1 MAMKSG
7 LFITLEGPDGSG
19 QSTQTDLLTRWLE
32 KKDQKVFATKEPTNS
47 MVGGIIRVILK
58 KEWKVNP
65 VTFALLFA
73 ADRAHH
79 VNKEIKPL
87 LKKNVHVISDRYI
100 LSTLAFE
107 SNGVNLEWLKLIN
120 ERFPKPDLTFILDVP
135 GKICTERIR
144 KSRFG
149 FEYFETPEK
158 LENVRKNYL
167 KLKDYF
173 PNTYV
178 IKGYNRSKKEI
189 HNEIKEIVKKF
200 CKENNIQ
207 I

>member
-1 MAMKSG
+1 MKRG
-7 LFITLEGPDGSG
+7 LFITLEGPDGAGS
-19 QSTQTDLLTRWLE
+19 STQTVLLSSWLE
-32 KKDQKVFATKEPTNS
+32 KRGRKVFTTKEPTNS
-47 MVGGIIRVILK
+47 MIGGIIRVILK
-58 KEWKVNP
+58 KEWKVDH

-87 LKKNVHVISDRYI
+87 VRKGVHVISDRYI

-107 SNGVNLEWLKLIN
+107 SDGVNIEWLKLIN
-120 ERFPKPDLTFILDVP
+120 KKFPQPDLTFILNVP
-135 GKICTERIR
+135 GKMCAERIA

-158 LENVRKNYL
+158 LEAVRKNYL
-167 KLKDYF
+167 KLKNHF

-178 IKGYNRSKKEI
+178 IKGYGRDKQKIHEEI
-189 HNEIKEIVKKF
+189 VKIVKKF
-200 CKENNIQ
+200 CKENRIK

>member
-1 MAMKSG
+1 
-7 LFITLEGPDGSG
+7 
-19 QSTQTDLLTRWLE
+19 
-32 KKDQKVFATKEPTNS
+32 

-58 KEWKVNP
+58 KEWKVDP

-79 VNKEIKPL
+79 VNKEINPL
-87 LKKNVHVISDRYI
+87 LKKNIHVISDRYI

-107 SNGVNLEWLKLIN
+107 SDNVNIEWLKLIN

-135 GKICTERIR
+135 GKICTERIG

-149 FEYFETPEK
+149 FEYFETAEK
-158 LENVRKNYL
+158 LENVRENYL
-167 KLKDYF
+167 KLKNHF
-173 PNTYV
+173 PDTYV
-178 IKGYNRSKKEI
+178 IKGYGRSKEKVHEEI
-189 HNEIKEIVKKF
+189 VRIVKKN
-200 CKENNIQ
+200 CKEKGIK

>member
-1 MAMKSG
+1 MKRG
-7 LFITLEGPDGSG
+7 LFITLEGPDGAGS
-19 QSTQTDLLTRWLE
+19 STQTDLLSRWLE
-32 KKDQKVFATKEPTNS
+32 KREQKVFTTKEPTNS

-58 KEWKVNP
+58 KEWNVDP

-87 LKKNVHVISDRYI
+87 LKKGVHVISDRYI

-107 SNGVNLEWLKLIN
+107 SDGVNLEWLKLIN
-120 ERFPKPDLTFILDVP
+120 KRFPQPDLTFILNVP
-135 GKICTERIR
+135 GKICAERIA

-158 LENVRKNYL
+158 LEAVRKNYL
-167 KLKDYF
+167 KLKDHF
-173 PNTYV
+173 PNTHV
-178 IKGYNRSKKEI
+178 IKGYGRDKQKVQEEI
-189 HNEIKEIVKKF
+189 IKIVKRF
-200 CKENNIQ
+200 CKENRIK

>member
-1 MAMKSG
+1 MKRG
-7 LFITLEGPDGSG
+7 LFITLEGPDGAGS
-19 QSTQTDLLTRWLE
+19 STQTDLLSRWLE
-32 KKDQKVFATKEPTNS
+32 KRGQKVFVTKEPTNS

-58 KEWKVNP
+58 KEWEVDP

-87 LKKNVHVISDRYI
+87 LEKGVHIISDRYI

-107 SNGVNLEWLKLIN
+107 SDSVDIEWLKLIN
-120 ERFPKPDLTFILDVP
+120 KRFPRPDLTFILNVP
-135 GKICTERIR
+135 GKICAERIA

-149 FEYFETPEK
+149 FEFFETPEK
-158 LENVRKNYL
+158 LEAVRENYL
-167 KLKDYF
+167 KLKNHF
-173 PNTYV
+173 PNTHV
-178 IKGYNRSKKEI
+178 IKGYERDKQEI
-189 HNEIKEIVKKF
+189 HEEIVKMVGNF
-200 CKENNIQ
+200 CKENKIQ

>member
-1 MAMKSG
+1 MKQG

-19 QSTQTDLLTRWLE
+19 QSTQTDLLSRWLE
-32 KKDQKVFATKEPTNS
+32 KRDQKVFVTKEPTNS

-58 KEWKVNP
+58 KEWKVDP
-65 VTFALLFA
+65 VTFALLFV

-107 SNGVNLEWLKLIN
+107 SDKVNIEWLKLIN
-120 ERFPKPDLTFILDVP
+120 KRFPKPDLIFILNVP

-149 FEYFETPEK
+149 FEYFETSEK

-167 KLKDYF
+167 KLKDHF

-178 IKGYNRSKKEI
+178 IKGYGRSKEKINEEI
-189 HNEIKEIVKKF
+189 INIMKKF
-200 CKENNIQ
+200 CKERDIK

>member
-1 MAMKSG
+1 MGMKRG
-7 LFITLEGPDGSG
+7 LFITLEGPDGAGS
-19 QSTQTDLLTRWLE
+19 STQTDLLSKWLE
-32 KKDQKVFATKEPTNS
+32 KRGQKVFVTKEPTNS

-58 KEWKVNP
+58 KEWKVDP

-87 LKKNVHVISDRYI
+87 LRNGVHVISDRYI

-107 SNGVNLEWLKLIN
+107 SDHVNFEWLKLIN
-120 ERFPKPDLTFILDVP
+120 KKFPRPDLTFILNVP
-135 GKICTERIR
+135 GKICAERIAN
-144 KSRFG
+144 SRFG

-158 LENVRKNYL
+158 LEAVRENYL
-167 KLKDYF
+167 KLKNHF
-173 PNTYV
+173 PNTHV
-178 IKGYNRSKKEI
+178 IRGYGRNKQKVHE
-189 HNEIKEIVKKF
+189 EIVKIVKGF
-200 CKENNIQ
+200 CKERKIR

>member
-1 MAMKSG
+1 MKRG
-7 LFITLEGPDGSG
+7 LFITLEGPDGAGS
-19 QSTQTDLLTRWLE
+19 STQTNLLSRWLE
-32 KKDQKVFATKEPTNS
+32 KMGQKVFVTKEPTNS

-58 KEWKVNP
+58 KEWEVDP

-87 LKKNVHVISDRYI
+87 LEKGVHIISDRYI
-100 LSTLAFE
+100 LSTIAFE
-107 SNGVNLEWLKLIN
+107 SDSVDIEWLKLIN
-120 ERFPKPDLTFILDVP
+120 KRFPQPDLTFILNVP
-135 GKICTERIR
+135 GKICAERIA

-158 LENVRKNYL
+158 LEAVRENYL
-167 KLKDYF
+167 KLKNHF
-173 PNTYV
+173 PNTHV
-178 IKGYNRSKKEI
+178 IKGYERDKQEI
-189 HNEIKEIVKKF
+189 HEEIVKMVENF
-200 CKENNIQ
+200 CKENKIQ